1 MTTLES
7 FLMGSLAGAVPLG
20 ALIAAAL
27 EYLVG
32 DEFHALSMKEK
43 RLALALLTT
52 IAAGTIYGVAIALGY
67 VPAPTSA
74 RELAESIW
82 SAVVPQAAMA
92 FTSATITHAGLVDY
106 E

>member
-1 MTTLES
+1 MMTLEG
-7 FLMGSLAGAVPLG
+7 FLLGSLAGAIPLG

-52 IAAGTIYGVAIALGY
+52 IAAGMVYGAAVALGY
-67 VPAPTSA
+67 VPAPTNA
-74 RELAESIW
+74 RELAEAIW

-92 FTSATITHAGLVDY
+92 FTSATMTHAGLVDH